1 MGVTIHFEGS
11 LKDETSY
18 QKLVEVV
25 RAFADQHGWSYEENS
40 NYDAVLER
48 FDQEGADV
56 YEGPAKGI
64 VVMPHEDAEPLRF
77 EFDSDLF
84 VQERIKTQFSNVE
97 THILVVTLL
106 KLVRP
111 LFSHLEVS
119 DEGEYYESGD
129 VTRLEAAF
137 ESCFAQLDELL
148 QDPDRFEGPIRLEDG
163 SIIDVIAKENGVEG

>member
-119 DEGEYYESGD
+119 DEGIGWLVIERIGRTLKWKFVDINTGNE
-129 VTRLEAAF
+129 LAF
-137 ESCFAQLDELL
+137 PS
-148 QDPDRFEGPIRLEDG
+148 
-163 SIIDVIAKENGVEG
+163 N